1 MKNGIKNLERCSSP
15 ILYLFSLDMYYLL
28 FHYSKLSFW
37 KKPLSFWTIWTL
49 KVSNSKMAHL
59 LRRVQIDLWALTIL
73 WPWKTDIGIKNQK
86 PNTLE
91 AASKNSGASALRECA
106 WINVIRKNKEQ
117 KIIKICLRPK
127 RISVFKL
134 IWIKFS
140 IVLLLFPQNPKTGL
154 NYVFVEYTSLIKVLI
169 IDR

>member
-1 MKNGIKNLERCSSP
+1 MLFCIKKHMSQERS
-15 ILYLFSLDMYYLL
+15 IF
-28 FHYSKLSFW
+28 
-37 KKPLSFWTIWTL
+37 L
-49 KVSNSKMAHL
+49 KVKRPPSTLCILSYVSVTKISSMLHYLKVPNSKMAHL

-134 IWIKFS
+134 IWINS
-140 IVLLLFPQNPKTGL
+140 VLSYFYFLKT
-154 NYVFVEYTSLIKVLI
+154 
-169 IDR
+169 